1 MLRVFGSEQ
10 PFAMDWSF
18 KAINLVSG
26 NEVPVTIGREA
37 STREVSVRLEDG
49 IVPDGVL
56 QVGFLEPSAGATYEL
71 TASVNMTDTLSTEWQ
86 IQHKLYSHILSAE
99 PTEKV
104 LDDIVRTVADLA
116 EISPDDL
123 ISTASFFIDPE
134 DASAQEDI
142 FSTGARI
149 VRLGS
154 LYAAQDQRM
163 TISEFRGILRV
174 AKLIRNR

>member
-1 MLRVFGSEQ
+1 M
-10 PFAMDWSF
+10 
-18 KAINLVSG
+18 
-26 NEVPVTIGREA
+26 
-37 STREVSVRLEDG
+37 
-49 IVPDGVL
+49 
-56 QVGFLEPSAGATYEL
+56 
-71 TASVNMTDTLSTEWQ
+71 
-86 IQHKLYSHILSAE
+86 
-99 PTEKV
+99 
-104 LDDIVRTVADLA
+104 ADLA

-163 TISEFRGILRV
+163 TIGEFRGILRV